1 MVTSARKSILISAMA
16 EGGRTGRNSRG
27 RAWQDLGFLLLRT
40 ISYFT
45 YEMINR
51 QSETARMAV
60 LGSVGMD
67 AVAPGSSGWIPYNH
81 FISEI

>member
-1 MVTSARKSILISAMA
+1 MGSGNQRSFIRCLRQNNRFSVA
-16 EGGRTGRNSRG
+16 
-27 RAWQDLGFLLLRT
+27 GFLLLRT

-67 AVAPGSSGWIPYNH
+67 AVAPGSSGTTILP
-81 FISEI
+81 ISLVKSDWKLQQE